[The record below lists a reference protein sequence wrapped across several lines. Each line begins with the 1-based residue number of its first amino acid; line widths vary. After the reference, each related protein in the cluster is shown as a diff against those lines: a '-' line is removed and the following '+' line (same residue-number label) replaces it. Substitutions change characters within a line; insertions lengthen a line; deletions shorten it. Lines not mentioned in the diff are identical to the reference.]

1 MRLYLKLY
9 LALLGSVFALAG
21 AAAFMWHV
29 HFGVPLPRH
38 SPPSGIAVL
47 LILATAI
54 ALAAFPVVRS
64 LTRRLERLQRAAEAL
79 AAGDLKVR
87 VPVEGSD
94 EVATLAAKFNHAA
107 ALIEQLV
114 GAHKLFLA
122 QASHELRTPLTRIRL
137 GLDLAKDIDPGRRR
151 ELERDIAELDD
162 LVEEIL
168 LASRLDTLSQ
178 LEHREAVDL
187 LALVAEECARYDAVD
202 LDGEPAQLQGDP
214 RLLRRMVRNLL
225 ENARRHGRPPV
236 RVRVRSRDGQIELLV
251 SDAGE
256 EIPESA
262 HENLFTPFQR
272 GADGSGHGLGLS
284 LVRQIA
290 RQHGGDARY
299 GRPASGPQGFIV
311 TLRDK

>member
-9 LALLGSVFALAG
+9 LALIGSVFLLAG
-21 AAAFMWHV
+21 GAAIVWHL
-29 HFGVPLPRH
+29 HFGVPIPRH
-38 SPPSGIAVL
+38 SPPSGMAVL
-47 LILATAI
+47 LILATAV
-54 ALAAFPVVRS
+54 ALAAYPVVRS
-64 LTRRLERLQRAAEAL
+64 LTRRLERLQRAAESL
-79 AAGDLKVR
+79 AAGDLRVR

-107 ALIEQLV
+107 VLIEQLV
-114 GAHKLFLA
+114 GAQKLFLA

-137 GLDLAKDIDPGRRR
+137 GLDLAKDVDPGRRR

-168 LASRLDTLSQ
+168 LASRLDTLAQ
-178 LEHREAVDL
+178 LEHRESVDL
-187 LALVAEECARYDAVD
+187 LALIAEECARYDAVD
-202 LDGEPAQLQGDP
+202 LDGEPVQLQGDP

-236 RVRVRSRDGQIELLV
+236 RVRLHSRDRQIEMV
-251 SDAGE
+251 VADAGL
-256 EIPESA
+256 EIPES
-262 HENLFTPFQR
+262 EREKLFTPFQR
-272 GADGSGHGLGLS
+272 GADGTGHGLGLS

-299 GRPASGPQGFIV
+299 GMHPSGLPGFIV
-311 TLRDK
+311 TLRP